1 MSPNTAAT
9 ASTSSPRRETEE
21 SFRELA
27 EASMKFAAM
36 DLKALKEGGP
46 GDVQFRSQSSIEAI
60 RRISRISDYDIEEIL
75 DYWGDT
81 EEKDERKAELK
92 QAVKDMYYKRRE
104 SDSDFTTLGIDDKAG
119 HGRAVRK
126 ANKELARNAVMD
138 EQDLQLHEGILDD
151 ELLADVYSITSTA
164 AKREAQMKA
173 QRLAEALNSEEES

>member
-1 MSPNTAAT
+1 
-9 ASTSSPRRETEE
+9 
-21 SFRELA
+21 
-27 EASMKFAAM
+27 MKFAAM
-36 DLKALKEGGP
+36 DLKALKEE
-46 GDVQFRSQSSIEAI
+46 GDVRFRSQSSMEAI
-60 RRISRISDYDIEEIL
+60 RRISRISDYDMAEIL

-104 SDSDFTTLGIDDKAG
+104 SDSDFTTLGLDDKAG
-119 HGRAVRK
+119 HGRAIRK
-126 ANKELARNAVMD
+126 ANKALARNAVLD

-173 QRLAEALNSEEES
+173 QRLADALLNELGEES